1 MRNVPRSRWCWLGG
15 WTEHERSG
23 PSIAGSPEIARCGTR
38 SSHFERQGRDASLQG
53 FAQRGSD
60 SGVGDAHSFAASK
73 KVVRTPGA
81 ALAQAAMWLESS
93 TAGVVYERPEKS
105 TWARKST

>member
-15 WTEHERSG
+15 WKEHERSG
-23 PSIAGSPEIARCGTR
+23 PSIAASPEIARRGTR
-38 SSHFERQGRDASLQG
+38 SSHFERQGRDAFLQE

-81 ALAQAAMWLESS
+81 ALAQVAMWLESS
-93 TAGVVYERPEKS
+93 TSGVAYEGPES
-105 TWARKST
+105 TWARKRT